1 MPLLTMFRNI
11 IFSFYDYNA
20 KSIHINDV
28 KFVVIHIPDQIGDA
42 MAIYPL
48 IRALEQ
54 QPIAHLLIVSST
66 LNKPVSEA
74 LTLNNT
80 KLTVTTMTMQ
90 DHATIA
96 EIKKL
101 ATAIKEQY
109 GTPDLCIEAMRKKN
123 FKTMVFIRTLKAGT
137 NFQVV
142 GLTQKCYSPLCKIA
156 SRMDQHLRAPVPMTW
171 ATLMRDAGFPAV
183 AAKYEFPLSTE
194 AITEV
199 RKEMGALGPYIAMN
213 LEGSIAARTFSYA
226 VAQNLIAIIQRV
238 CDMPIVIVHGPKGIE
253 SAEKIVESRRNVYR
267 LTLPPTLM
275 RSASIIKDAFLAIT
289 PDTSILHMA
298 SAYNTPAIAIYADYK
313 TRWPTMQD
321 IAENI
326 VVGKDIDHI
335 NMNEFEVTLRRILM
349 RIDRQSRS
357 VG

>member
-1 MPLLTMFRNI
+1 MQLLTIFRNTL
-11 IFSFYDYNA
+11 FNFYDYHA
-20 KSIHINDV
+20 KNIHIDDIN
-28 KFVVIHIPDQIGDA
+28 FVVIHIPDQIGDA

-54 QPIAHLLIVSST
+54 QPITHLLIVSST
-66 LNKPVSEA
+66 LNKPVFEA
-74 LTLNNT
+74 LTLNHT
-80 KLTVTTMTMQ
+80 KLTVMTMTMQ
-90 DHATIA
+90 DHATID
-96 EIKKL
+96 EIKQV
-101 ATAIKEQY
+101 ANTIKEQY

-123 FKTMVFIRTLKAGT
+123 LKTMVFIRTLKAGM

-142 GLTQKCYSPLCKIA
+142 GLTQKCFSPLCKIA

-171 ATLMRDAGFPAV
+171 ATLMREAGFPAV
-183 AAKYEFPLSTE
+183 AARYEFPLSNE

-199 RKEMGALGPYIAMN
+199 RRETCALGPYIAIN
-213 LEGSIAARTFSYA
+213 LEGSIAARTFSYS
-226 VAQNLIAIIQRV
+226 VAQNLIAIIQRE

-253 SAEKIVESRRNVYR
+253 SAEKLTESCRNVYR
-267 LTLPPTLM
+267 LSLPPSLM
-275 RSASIIKDAFLAIT
+275 RSATIIKDAFLAIT

-298 SAYNTPAIAIYADYK
+298 SAYNTPAMAIYGDYK

-321 IAENI
+321 IAETI

-349 RIDRQSRS
+349 RIDRQPCA

>member
-54 QPIAHLLIVSST
+54 QPITHLLIVSST
-66 LNKPVSEA
+66 LNNPVFEA

-80 KLTVTTMTMQ
+80 TLTVVTMTMQ

-96 EIKKL
+96 EIKKI
-101 ATAIKEQY
+101 ANTIKEQY
-109 GTPDLCIEAMRKKN
+109 GPPDLCIEAMRKKN
-123 FKTMVFIRTLKAGT
+123 LKTMVFIHTLRAGM

-142 GLTQKCYSPLCKIA
+142 GLSMKCYSPLCKIA

-183 AAKYEFPLSTE
+183 AAKYEFPLSAE

-199 RKEMGALGPYIAMN
+199 RRETCALGPYIAIN
-213 LEGSIAARTFSYA
+213 LEGSIAARTFSYS
-226 VAQNLIAIIQRV
+226 VAQNLIAIIQRE
-238 CDMPIVIVHGPKGIE
+238 CDMQIVVVHGPKGIE
-253 SAEKIVESRRNVYR
+253 SAVKLTESCSRVFR
-267 LTLPPTLM
+267 LSLSPSLM
-275 RSASIIKDAFLAIT
+275 RSAALINDAALAIT

-335 NMNEFEVTLRRILM
+335 NMNEFEATLRRILM
-349 RIDRQSRS
+349 RINGQQRQ
-357 VG
+357 

>member
-1 MPLLTMFRNI
+1 MSLITMFRNI
-11 IFSFYDYNA
+11 IFNFYDYNA
-20 KSIHINDV
+20 KNIHANDI
-28 KFVVIHIPDQIGDA
+28 KFVVIHIPDQVGDA

-54 QPIAHLLIVSST
+54 QQITHLLIVSST
-66 LNKPVSEA
+66 LNKPVFEA
-74 LTLNNT
+74 LTLHNT
-80 KLTVTTMTMQ
+80 TLTVVTMTMQ

-96 EIKKL
+96 EIKKI
-101 ATAIKEQY
+101 ANTIKEQY
-109 GTPDLCIEAMRKKN
+109 GPPDLCIEAMRKKN
-123 FKTMVFIRTLKAGT
+123 LKTMVFIHTLRAEM

-142 GLTQKCYSPLCKIA
+142 GLSMKCYSPLCKIA
-156 SRMDQHLRAPVPMTW
+156 SRMDQHLRAPVTMTW

-183 AAKYEFPLSTE
+183 AAKYEFPLSAE

-199 RKEMGALGPYIAMN
+199 RRETCALGPYIAIN
-213 LEGSIAARTFSYA
+213 LEGSIAARTFSYS
-226 VAQNLIAIIQRV
+226 VAQNLIAIIQRE
-238 CDMPIVIVHGPKGIE
+238 CYMPIVVVHGPKGIE
-253 SAEKIVESRRNVYR
+253 SAVKLTESCNRVFR
-267 LTLPPTLM
+267 LSLSPSLM
-275 RSASIIKDAFLAIT
+275 RSAALINDAALAIT

-335 NMNEFEVTLRRILM
+335 NMNEFEATLRRILM
-349 RIDRQSRS
+349 RINGQQRQ
-357 VG
+357 

>member
-1 MPLLTMFRNI
+1 MSLITMFRNI
-11 IFSFYDYNA
+11 IFNFYDYNA
-20 KSIHINDV
+20 KNIHANDI
-28 KFVVIHIPDQIGDA
+28 KFVVIHIPDQVGDA

-54 QPIAHLLIVSST
+54 QPITHLLIVSST
-66 LNKPVSEA
+66 LNKPVFEA

-80 KLTVTTMTMQ
+80 TLTVVTMTMQ

-96 EIKKL
+96 EIKKI
-101 ATAIKEQY
+101 ANTIKEQY

-123 FKTMVFIRTLKAGT
+123 LKTMVFIHTLRAEM

-142 GLTQKCYSPLCKIA
+142 GLSMKCYSPLCKIA

-171 ATLMRDAGFPAV
+171 AMLMREAGFPAV
-183 AAKYEFPLSTE
+183 AAKYEFPLSAE

-199 RKEMGALGPYIAMN
+199 RRETCALGPYIAIN
-213 LEGSIAARTFSYA
+213 LEGSIAARTFSYS
-226 VAQNLIAIIQRV
+226 VAQNLIAIIQRE
-238 CDMPIVIVHGPKGIE
+238 CDMPIVVVHGPKGIKSAVKLTE
-253 SAEKIVESRRNVYR
+253 SCNRVFR
-267 LTLPPTLM
+267 LSLSPSLM
-275 RSASIIKDAFLAIT
+275 RSAGLINDAALAIT

-335 NMNEFEVTLRRILM
+335 NMNEFEATLRRILM
-349 RIDRQSRS
+349 RINGQQRQ
-357 VG
+357 